1 MDLHKITLVAE
12 WLKASESTVILT
24 GAGMSTESGIPDF
37 RSREGWWKKID
48 PMTVSTIE
56 ALENEYELFHGFYS
70 LRLTDL
76 KTCHPHKGHHL
87 LAEWEK
93 HGLVKGIVTQ
103 NVDGFHQEAG
113 NKNVHELHGSL
124 RSIFCS
130 DCGQASEEGSF
141 LNHAVCAMCGGHLR
155 PEIILFGEML
165 PQDTWGKAIR
175 LIEDSDLLIVIGSS
189 LQVSPANELPFLTN
203 GKKVIIN
210 NEATLLSEQ
219 FDLQLEGKA
228 GDILE
233 AIDEKQKGGDF
244 S

>member
-1 MDLHKITLVAE
+1 MDLHKITLVAD
-12 WLKASESTVILT
+12 WLKASGSTVILT

-48 PMTVSTIE
+48 PMTVSTVE

-76 KTCHPHKGHHL
+76 NTCHPHKGHHF
-87 LAEWEK
+87 LAEWENQ
-93 HGLVKGIVTQ
+93 GFVKGIVTQ

-113 NKNVHELHGSL
+113 NKSVHELHGSL

-130 DCGQASEEGSF
+130 DCGQASDEGTF
-141 LNHAVCAMCGGHLR
+141 LNQDTCSECGGHLR
-155 PEIILFGEML
+155 PDIILFGEML
-165 PQDTWGKAIR
+165 PQEVWGKAIR
-175 LIEDSDLLIVIGSS
+175 LIEESDLLIVIGSS

-203 GKKVIIN
+203 GQKVIIN

-233 AIDEKQKGGDF
+233 AIDEKRKGGDF